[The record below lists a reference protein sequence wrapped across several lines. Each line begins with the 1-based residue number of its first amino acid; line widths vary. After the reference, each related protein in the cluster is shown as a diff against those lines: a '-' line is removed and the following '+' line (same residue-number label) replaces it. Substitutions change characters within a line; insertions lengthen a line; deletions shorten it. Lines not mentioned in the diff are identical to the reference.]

1 MAKVGAQ
8 RAAELTGKSKST
20 IQRAMKN
27 GKISFELDPNSR
39 RVVDV
44 SELERAFGLLSST
57 IDSNNSQASK
67 TVEHEMRDIDKM
79 LEYERMRM
87 RIKTLEDQVHNLEQQ
102 LDDMREQRDQWQK
115 QSQQV
120 LLTSQ
125 YSQQQAEAYREEI
138 KQREE
143 RARQRRRQKHKQHMQ
158 HLEGDNQ
165 NTTRANNATTQKKQ
179 QQASSVQTHNADAQ
193 SGTQQLWHRI
203 KEKVGR
209 VA

>member
-20 IQRAMKN
+20 IQRAMKA
-27 GKISFELDPNSR
+27 GKISFELDTNNR
-39 RVVDV
+39 RVIDV
-44 SELERAFGLLSST
+44 SELERAFGLQSAT
-57 IDSNNSQASK
+57 IDSNSGQTPE
-67 TVEHEMRDIDKM
+67 TVENRMRDVEQM

-87 RIKTLEDQVHNLEQQ
+87 RIKMLEDQVHNLEQQ
-102 LDDMREQRDQWQK
+102 LEDMREQRDQWQK

-125 YSQQQAEAYREEI
+125 YSQQQAEAYREEL

-143 RARQRRRQKHKQHMQ
+143 KARQRRQQKLNQNMQ
-158 HLEGDNQ
+158 HLEGGNR
-165 NTTRANNATTQKKQ
+165 NTNRQ
-179 QQASSVQTHNADAQ
+179 AQ
-193 SGTQQLWHRI
+193 SSPKEQQSVRVQAQNEDTHSGAQQLWHRI
-203 KEKVGR
+203 KEKVSR